1 MSGQSQPGWRVTPAP
16 DGRGAPE
23 GGEQRPRRLNRWWLL
38 LLVAMLA
45 VNFAVSRAALG
56 PEERVWIPYQPTFL
70 EQIREDNVRSISTSD
85 GSVQG
90 N

>member
-1 MSGQSQPGWRVTPAP
+1 VAPAA
-16 DGRGAPE
+16 GRDARGELHAVA
-23 GGEQRPRRLNRWWLL
+23 GG
-38 LLVAMLA
+38 
-45 VNFAVSRAALG
+45 LG